1 MYRLLIVDD
10 EEIIT
15 DGLYEVFHRL
25 MPEKLDICRAYS
37 GKEALQWMERTRID
51 IVLTDIRMPGMSGLE
66 LSQEIL
72 TYWPRCRIVF
82 LTGYSEFDYAYQAF
96 QMPHVRYLLKTEGYS
111 KVTETIAEVIREI
124 DHSNQMSE
132 LVQQSQEQMDALTYM
147 AQGDY
152 LRHLLHE
159 SPTLAEHPESMER
172 DFARCQLPL
181 DPRTPVL
188 LALGH
193 LFFPAGTSYAA
204 KQEMTAAVGVIWR
217 QFLGSPTRSAGTT
230 DKHGDMVWYIQPSI
244 YAEEKV
250 AQHMVR
256 YLEGTLELVQEACME
271 SLGLPSSFTISGA
284 PSAWRD
290 VREQHERLRQQQ
302 QMRIGDGISMII
314 TDRTEAQD
322 SGSVRDGGRVN
333 QKVEQMAAHL
343 EAGREEEFN
352 QLFEEVA
359 AKLQQ
364 PEALAQR
371 SQEAY
376 YAVALMLLSFI
387 NRWGLHTHVG
397 DYGMLMRLEE
407 HASLRK
413 GVDYLAL
420 IAGRIFAVRRMDAK
434 DRTAHVI
441 ERICNYIQDHLG
453 DDLSLVR
460 LAEIHYFNPSYLSRF
475 FKQECG
481 INLSDYI
488 DQCRV
493 RQAKQLLEQGELK
506 VRDVAA
512 AVGYEAAHSFTRFF
526 KKTAGMTPQEYR
538 DTLSSVGE

>member
-37 GKEALQWMERTRID
+37 GREALQWMERTRID

-66 LSQEIL
+66 LSQQIL

-96 QMPHVRYLLKTEGYS
+96 QMPQVRYLLKTEGYS
-111 KVTETIAEVIREI
+111 KVTETIAEVIEEI
-124 DHSNQMSE
+124 DHSSRMSE
-132 LVQQSQEQMDALTYM
+132 LVRQSREQTDALAYL
-147 AQGDY
+147 AQSDY

-159 SPTLAEHPESMER
+159 SSSLAECPESMER
-172 DFARCQLPL
+172 DFGRCQLTL
-181 DPRTPVL
+181 DPGTPVL

-193 LFFPAGTSYAA
+193 LFFPEGTSYAG
-204 KQEMTAAVGVIWR
+204 KQEIMAAVQVIWR
-217 QFLGSPTRSAGTT
+217 QFLGSPARSAGTT
-230 DKHGDMVWYIQPSI
+230 DKHGDMVWFIQPSI

-250 AQHMVR
+250 AQHTVR

-271 SLGLPSSFTISGA
+271 SLELPISFTISGS
-284 PSAWRD
+284 PCEWRD

-302 QMRIGDGISMII
+302 QLRIGDGISMIFI
-314 TDRTEAQD
+314 DRSERQD
-322 SGSVRDGGRVN
+322 ATPTRESGRVS
-333 QKVEQMAAHL
+333 QKVDQMTAHL
-343 EAGREEEFN
+343 EAGREDQFVE
-352 QLFEEVA
+352 LFDEVTA
-359 AKLQQ
+359 IMQQ
-364 PEALAQR
+364 PDTLAQR
-371 SQEAY
+371 SQETY
-376 YAVALMLLSFI
+376 YALALMLLSSI
-387 NRWGLHTHVG
+387 NRWGLHSHVG
-397 DYGMLMRLEE
+397 DYGRLMRLDE

-413 GVDYLAL
+413 GVEYLRL
-420 IAGRIFAVRRMDAK
+420 IAERIFAVRRMDAR

-441 ERICNYIQDHLG
+441 ERICQYIQDHLG

-460 LAEIHYFNPSYLSRF
+460 LAEIHYFNPSYLSRL
-475 FKQECG
+475 FKQEQG
-481 INLSDYI
+481 INLSEYI

-493 RQAKQLLEQGELK
+493 RKAKKLLELGDLK
-506 VRDVAA
+506 VRDVAS

-526 KKTAGMTPQEYR
+526 KKSLGMTPQEYR